1 MMTAKMIAEAAG
13 VSRSTVQRALSG
25 DPKIAAKTR
34 DRVLEIARSLAYK
47 PNKHARALVM
57 RQQKLE
63 YAVIL
68 TVPENVFMQELLKG
82 INRAQEELK
91 EYGVKVAIHFIE
103 TIDGRKQ
110 SELINRLVADRK
122 KGIAFVA
129 IDCDE
134 VRRSIANG
142 VRAGTRFVTMIC
154 DIRHSKRLCFVGQ
167 ENRQSGR
174 VAGGLMSLILPQGGK
189 IACFVG
195 SKQFLGHME
204 RLNSF
209 RERYSQSH
217 NERDI
222 VAVVENFDSSSLSE
236 RLTRALLEN
245 HPDLRGIFIAGAGV
259 KGVCEV
265 VKGTGLAGKVKM
277 VTFDLV
283 QSQRYCREGIVDFI
297 IDQDPVQEGYRALS
311 ILNSFIMYGEVP
323 PDKVYTRIDIRTQD
337 YVDI

>member
-1 MMTAKMIAEAAG
+1 MTAKSIAQEAG

-25 DPKIAAKTR
+25 DPKIAPKTR
-34 DRVLEIARSLAYK
+34 DRVLEIARSLSYK

-57 RQQKLE
+57 RQRKLE

-68 TVPENVFMQELLKG
+68 TVPENVFMQEVLKG

-91 EYGVKVAIHFIE
+91 EYGVRVAIHFME
-103 TIDGRKQ
+103 TIDGPTQ
-110 SELINRLVADRK
+110 AELINRLVVDQM

-134 VRRSIANG
+134 VRSAIAKG
-142 VRAGTRFVTMIC
+142 VHAGTTFVSMVTDVQRSRRI
-154 DIRHSKRLCFVGQ
+154 CFVGQ

-174 VAGGLMSLILPQGGK
+174 VAGGLMGLLLPQGGK
-189 IACFVG
+189 ISCVVG

-209 RERYSQSH
+209 RERYGQSH
-217 NERDI
+217 DPRDI
-222 VAVVENFDSSSLSE
+222 VAVVENFDSSKLSE
-236 RLTRALLEN
+236 RLIVELLER
-245 HPDLRGIFIAGAGV
+245 HPDLGGIFVAGGGV
-259 KGVCEV
+259 KGVCEGV
-265 VKGTGLAGKVKM
+265 RAGGLAGKVKM

-283 QSQRYCREGIVDFI
+283 QSQQFCREGIIDFI

-311 ILNSFIMYGEVP
+311 VLNSSIMFGEVP
-323 PDKVYTRIDIRTQD
+323 PKKLYTRIDIRTRD
-337 YVDI
+337 FVNV